1 MEEKLH
7 LTLFE
12 RENRILIFVGVSSDE
27 ENFFF
32 YSLPLPKIY
41 MIFQTQ
47 TRGKKSPKKSQDFFM
62 KSVRFCEN
70 NEGDF

>member
-47 TRGKKSPKKSQDFFM
+47 TREKNLQRKVKIFS
-62 KSVRFCEN
+62 
-70 NEGDF
+70 